1 MMNVASKVG
10 PLVSKV
16 KHPVELL
23 LVFLIVLR
31 WAPFE
36 VLGSNNNSKIKS
48 VVQMTRIHS
57 FMSNIYVRSAL
68 WLLLLHSCCFT
79 KDMRLFMLIV
89 LYFASR

>member
-1 MMNVASKVG
+1 MNLVSKVG

-36 VLGSNNNSKIKS
+36 VLGNKVNSQIKS
-48 VVQMTRIHS
+48 FVQMTKIHA
-57 FMSNIYVRSAL
+57 FMGNVYVRTFL

>member
-1 MMNVASKVG
+1 MNLVSKVG

-16 KHPVELL
+16 KHPLELL

-36 VLGSNNNSKIKS
+36 VLGSQVNSKIKS
-48 VVQMTRIHS
+48 VVQMTKIHA
-57 FMSNIYVRSAL
+57 FMNNVYVRTFL
-68 WLLLLHSCCFT
+68 WLVLLHSCCFT

>member
-1 MMNVASKVG
+1 MNLVSKVG

-16 KHPVELL
+16 KRPIELL

-36 VLGSNNNSKIKS
+36 VLGSKVNSKIKS
-48 VVQMTRIHS
+48 VVQMTKIHA
-57 FMSNIYVRSAL
+57 FMNNVYVRTFL

>member
-1 MMNVASKVG
+1 MNLVSKVG

-16 KHPVELL
+16 KHPLELL

-36 VLGSNNNSKIKS
+36 VLGSQVNSKIKS
-48 VVQMTRIHS
+48 VVQMTKIHA
-57 FMSNIYVRSAL
+57 FMNNIYVRTFL
-68 WLLLLHSCCFT
+68 WLILLHSCCFT

>member
-1 MMNVASKVG
+1 MNFVSKVN
-10 PLVSKV
+10 PYVSKV
-16 KHPVELL
+16 KHPLELL

-36 VLGSNNNSKIKS
+36 VLGSQVNSKIKS
-48 VVQMTRIHS
+48 VVQMTKIHA
-57 FMSNIYVRSAL
+57 FMNNVYVRTFL
-68 WLLLLHSCCFT
+68 WLILLHSCCFT

>member
-1 MMNVASKVG
+1 MNPVSKVG

-36 VLGSNNNSKIKS
+36 VLGSQVHSKIKS
-48 VVQMTRIHS
+48 FVQMTKIHA
-57 FMSNIYVRSAL
+57 FMGNVYVRTFL

-79 KDMRLFMLIV
+79 KDMRLFTLIV

>member
-1 MMNVASKVG
+1 MNLVSKVG
-10 PLVSKV
+10 PLFSKV
-16 KHPVELL
+16 KHPIELL

-36 VLGSNNNSKIKS
+36 VLGNQVNSKVKS
-48 VVQMTRIHS
+48 FVQMTKIHS
-57 FMSNIYVRSAL
+57 IMSNVYVRTFL

>member
-1 MMNVASKVG
+1 MMNVASKIG
-10 PLVSKV
+10 SLVSNV

-31 WAPFE
+31 WAPLE
-36 VLGSNNNSKIKS
+36 VLGANVNSQIKS
-48 VVQMTRIHS
+48 VIQMTKIHS
-57 FMSNIYVRSAL
+57 IMSHIYVRTFL

>member
-1 MMNVASKVG
+1 MNIVSKVG

-16 KHPVELL
+16 KNPVELL

-36 VLGSNNNSKIKS
+36 VLGNQVNSKIKS
-48 VVQMTRIHS
+48 VVQMTKIHS
-57 FMSNIYVRSAL
+57 IMSNVYVRTFL